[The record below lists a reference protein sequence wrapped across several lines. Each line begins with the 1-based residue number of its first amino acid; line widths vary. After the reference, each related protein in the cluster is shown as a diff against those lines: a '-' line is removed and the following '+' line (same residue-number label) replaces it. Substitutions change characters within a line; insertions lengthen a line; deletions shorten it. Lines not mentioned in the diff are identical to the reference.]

1 MPGLS
6 EFLKSSAERLP
17 AGPGSQLLGR
27 EETEPSWRGCRVRD
41 GAALPGR
48 WWPRR
53 GDRRES
59 PPPTRGCSSFRGRAR
74 QPPAPPRGR
83 WGHYHSLGLPS
94 THAGLLAPDW
104 HQRASRGFSWGLEG
118 MTYMYLCVP
127 RGAPGTRCV
136 LCSLQL
142 TLPFFRV
149 FFCFLAVPADC
160 DKKSWQNRAEPLSH
174 RETQQCVSAGCGWEI
189 KLGAGE
195 AGDGAA
201 VSPIRGFVR
210 AAEFSGVS
218 VFSRRSVEDVEITLL
233 GVQPVC
239 ASVRGAASVRKWQRR
254 NWAGYDLPGCG
265 LCCALLPEQPR
276 A

>member
-41 GAALPGR
+41 GAALPGW

-74 QPPAPPRGR
+74 QSPAPPRGR

-142 TLPFFRV
+142 TLPFFV
-149 FFCFLAVPADC
+149 FSFAFWLCQQIVTKKAGKTGLSHSALERRSSVCRLAVAGRSSSGQGRQGTELLSAP
-160 DKKSWQNRAEPLSH
+160 SGGLSEPQSFLEYRFSP
-174 RETQQCVSAGCGWEI
+174 
-189 KLGAGE
+189 
-195 AGDGAA
+195 GAA
-201 VSPIRGFVR
+201 WRMS
-210 AAEFSGVS
+210 
-218 VFSRRSVEDVEITLL
+218 
-233 GVQPVC
+233 
-239 ASVRGAASVRKWQRR
+239 K
-254 NWAGYDLPGCG
+254 
-265 LCCALLPEQPR
+265 
-276 A
+276 

>member
-104 HQRASRGFSWGLEG
+104 HQRVSRGFSWGLEG

-160 DKKSWQNRAEPLSH
+160 DKKSWQNRAEPLSP

-201 VSPIRGFVR
+201 VSPIP
-210 AAEFSGVS
+210 GVCP
-218 VFSRRSVEDVEITLL
+218 SRRVSWSIGFLQAQRGGCRNNFARCATGVCQRERRCFCQEVAEKEL
-233 GVQPVC
+233 G
-239 ASVRGAASVRKWQRR
+239 R
-254 NWAGYDLPGCG
+254 L
-265 LCCALLPEQPR
+265 
-276 A
+276 